1 MKPLYSIVFS
11 LFLLFAS
18 CGDNGNV
25 NKSYVPSSVGKINAL
40 QVVIS
45 NDLWNGPVGDA
56 IRENYAA
63 AADGL
68 PQDEPLFSM
77 SQLAPE
83 SFVDFA
89 RTNRIFLYVTL
100 DDEETS
106 GLVTNKYAKP
116 QIGGIIKANSEEQ
129 LIARINASSPQ
140 FIQAFHNSEIEER
153 QRRTK
158 ISTQRVDSL
167 KRSLGVSIAIPSAY
181 RLAGADKDHFWY
193 RKDLKEGEM
202 NVLIYQV
209 PMAMIADDSTAARD
223 IIKIRDSIGS
233 AFIPVEDDDKMVTE
247 QAYAP
252 FLFKTEIDG
261 HETYLTKG
269 IWELANYH
277 MAGPY
282 LNYAVKDEKNNRYLM
297 LEGFV
302 YAPMVRKRNLQ
313 FELESIL
320 VSAMLE

>member
-1 MKPLYSIVFS
+1 MKSRYAVVFS

-18 CGDNGNV
+18 CGNSGKS
-25 NKSYVPSSVGKINAL
+25 NKSYVPSSVGNINAL
-40 QVVIS
+40 QIVIS
-45 NDLWNGPVGDA
+45 NELWNGPVGDA
-56 IRENYAA
+56 IREEYAA

-77 SQLAPE
+77 SQMALE

-89 RTNRIFLYVTL
+89 RTNRIFLYVQI
-100 DDEETS
+100 DEEETV
-106 GLVTNKYAKP
+106 GLVKNKYAKP
-116 QIGGIIKANSEEQ
+116 QTGGIIRANTEER
-129 LIARINASSPQ
+129 LIELIHANAPQ
-140 FIQAFHNSEIEER
+140 FIEAFHQSEIKER

-158 ISTQRVDSL
+158 ISKRDVDSL
-167 KRSLGVSIAIPSAY
+167 KKTLGVSIDIPSAY
-181 RLAGADKDHFWY
+181 RLAGADSDHFWY

-209 PMAMIADDSTAARD
+209 PMDMITGDSTAVTD
-223 IIKIRDSIGS
+223 IIRIRDSIGS
-233 AFIPVEDDDKMVTE
+233 TFIPVEDEDKMVTE

-252 FLFKTEIDG
+252 FIFKSKINE
-261 HETYLTKG
+261 HPAYFTKG

-277 MAGPY
+277 MAGPF
-282 LNYAVKDEKNNRYLM
+282 LNFAVKDEKNNRYLI
-297 LEGFV
+297 LEGFI

-320 VSAMLE
+320 VSAEME

>member
-1 MKPLYSIVFS
+1 MKSRYAVVFS
-11 LFLLFAS
+11 LLLLFAS
-18 CGDNGNV
+18 CGKGSKS
-25 NKSYVPSSVGKINAL
+25 NKSYVPSSVGNINAL
-40 QVVIS
+40 QIVIS
-45 NDLWNGPVGDA
+45 NELWNGPVGDA
-56 IRENYAA
+56 IREEYAA

-77 SQLAPE
+77 SQMALE

-89 RTNRIFLYVTL
+89 RTNRIFLYVQL
-100 DDEETS
+100 DEEETV
-106 GLVTNKYAKP
+106 GLVKNKYAKP
-116 QIGGIIKANSEEQ
+116 QTGGIIRANTEER
-129 LIARINASSPQ
+129 LIELIHANAPQ
-140 FIQAFHNSEIEER
+140 FIEAFHQSEIKER

-158 ISTQRVDSL
+158 ISKRDVDSL
-167 KRSLGVSIAIPSAY
+167 RKTLGVSIDIPSAY
-181 RLAGADKDHFWY
+181 RLAGSDNDHFWY

-209 PMAMIADDSTAARD
+209 PMDMITGDSTAVAD

-233 AFIPVEDDDKMVTE
+233 TFIPVEDEDKMVTE

-252 FLFKTEIDG
+252 FIFKTEIDG
-261 HETYLTKG
+261 HPAYFTKG

-277 MAGPY
+277 MAGPF
-282 LNYAVKDEKNNRYLM
+282 LNFAVKDEENNRYLI

-320 VSAMLE
+320 VSAEME

>member
-1 MKPLYSIVFS
+1 MKPLYAVVFS

-18 CGDNGNV
+18 CGNSGKS
-25 NKSYVPSSVGKINAL
+25 NKSYVPSSVGNINAL
-40 QVVIS
+40 QIVVS
-45 NDLWNGPVGDA
+45 NELWNGPVGDA

-77 SQLAPE
+77 SQMAIE

-89 RTNRIFLYVTL
+89 RTNRIFLYVQL
-100 DDEETS
+100 DEEETV
-106 GLVTNKYAKP
+106 GLVKNKYAKP
-116 QIGGIIKANSEEQ
+116 QTGGIIRANSEER
-129 LIARINASSPQ
+129 LIELIHANSPQ
-140 FIQAFHNSEIEER
+140 FIEAFHQSEIKER
-153 QRRTK
+153 QRRTR
-158 ISTQRVDSL
+158 ISKRDVDSL
-167 KRSLGVSIAIPSAY
+167 KKTLGVSIEIPSAY
-181 RLAGADKDHFWY
+181 RLAGADSNHFWY

-209 PMAMIADDSTAARD
+209 PMDMITGDSTAVVD

-233 AFIPVEDDDKMVTE
+233 TFIPVEDEDKMVTE

-252 FLFKTEIDG
+252 FIFKTHIDE
-261 HETYLTKG
+261 HPAYLTKG

-277 MAGPY
+277 MAGPF
-282 LNYAVKDEKNNRYLM
+282 LNYAVKDEKNSRYLI

-320 VSAMLE
+320 VSAKIE